1 MRDWPHPLSSPPTRL
16 SVKNKID
23 LASDYSPDAM
33 ANEPDEL
40 TAHRSNGATHAR
52 RISV

>member
-23 LASDYSPDAM
+23 LASDCLPDMM

-40 TAHRSNGATHAR
+40 TANQSNGAG
-52 RISV
+52 IY